1 MLHRR
6 EIMKYSVQLPL
17 YSTQPMNVAG
27 FARGKI
33 AGAVMVGSAGTA
45 ATETIDKVT
54 MDSVESV
61 YRPYI
66 LKIKVVICVM
76 RLDYGTQGSMRTIK

>member
-1 MLHRR
+1 
-6 EIMKYSVQLPL
+6 
-17 YSTQPMNVAG
+17 MNVSG

-45 ATETIDKVT
+45 ATVIADKVA

-61 YRPYI
+61 YRRYI
-66 LKIKVVICVM
+66 LMFGVVFCAM
-76 RLDYGTQGSMRTIK
+76 RLDYGTQGSIRPIK